1 MQELRRSLSI
11 KRIASRVIDPKV
23 PLTLT
28 LSPKGR
34 GDKIISPPLRGGD
47 KGEGVIFMLLCERLL
62 MSIPAKMTEL
72 DDLGNAPLAPS

>member
-1 MQELRRSLSI
+1 LKNPFIL
-11 KRIASRVIDPKV
+11 IDLKI

-47 KGEGVIFMLLCERLL
+47 KGEGGILMLFL
-62 MSIPAKMTEL
+62 
-72 DDLGNAPLAPS
+72 